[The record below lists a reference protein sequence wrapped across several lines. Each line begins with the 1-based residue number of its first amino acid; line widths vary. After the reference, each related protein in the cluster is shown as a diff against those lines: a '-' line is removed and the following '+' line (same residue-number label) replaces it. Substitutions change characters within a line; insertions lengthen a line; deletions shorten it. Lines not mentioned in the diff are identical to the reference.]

1 MDTRGPSTTPA
12 SFSVTYAEN
21 ASVRSFRL
29 PNLLVQFVALLFF
42 LGLLVLGLVI
52 FIPLAIFAGTLF
64 VIWLGVVWIRLKFA
78 RARQPNGPLDGRRNV
93 RVVNRPR

>member
-12 SFSVTYAEN
+12 SFRVTYADN

-52 FIPLAIFAGTLF
+52 FIPLAIFAGALF
-64 VIWLGVVWIRLKFA
+64 LIMLGVVWVRLKFTK
-78 RARQPNGPLDGRRNV
+78 ARQPNGPLDGRRNV
-93 RVVNRPR
+93 RVVRRYE

>member
-1 MDTRGPSTTPA
+1 M
-12 SFSVTYAEN
+12 TYAEN

-52 FIPLAIFAGTLF
+52 FIPLAIFAGALF
-64 VIWLGVVWIRLKFA
+64 LIMLGVVWVRLKFA

-93 RVVNRPR
+93 RVVHRDP